1 MALVYSRERVIYPLP
16 PKKEVVTQ
24 VENYC
29 FRGRFTFVLMKDF
42 RNVAG
47 TLIPTGVISC

>member
-1 MALVYSRERVIYPLP
+1 MALGYPCERVIPT

-24 VENYC
+24 VENHC

-47 TLIPTGVISC
+47 TLMPTGVISC